1 MNYFSL
7 ILNAITCLAILLAVW
22 QLLFHARQM
31 HRDME
36 MHFVEQYWQIL
47 SKATTEWRLTYLLEA
62 PTSAEDKRV
71 VHEYL
76 QLCEDEIDL
85 RANGRVTDSTWF
97 LWASAINTVASIE
110 HFDETIRDAPELM
123 YPRLRVMMQSP
134 DPSGHDPLGKNKIW
148 RRFHGL

>member
-1 MNYFSL
+1 MSYFSL
-7 ILNAITCLAILLAVW
+7 ILNAITCFAILVAVW

-36 MHFVEQYWQIL
+36 MHFVDQYWQIM
-47 SKATTEWRLTYLLEA
+47 SKASTAWRLSYLLE
-62 PTSAEDKRV
+62 PPSVPEDKRV

-97 LWASAINTVASIE
+97 LWASAIATIASIDHIE
-110 HFDETIRDAPELM
+110 ETIRKAPEIM
-123 YPRLRVMMQSP
+123 YPRLRLMMQSSE
-134 DPSGHDPLGKNKIW
+134 PSKHDPLTRKTIW
-148 RRFHGL
+148 RRLHGL